1 MERRPLRRLVSSA
14 LLVGVWPLFGH
25 TTATATRAASP
36 PPIRGCSVEVP
47 KVTLL
52 APANGAVEPA
62 KATIHF
68 GWKVIPCAAWY
79 NVEVWLEH
87 GVAGPKLSGAA
98 STITAQRVNMNTY
111 ILPTTGWAKG
121 VYAWRV
127 IPALANGSV
136 FDTWS
141 ASHTFTLQ

>member
-1 MERRPLRRLVSSA
+1 MEIP
-14 LLVGVWPLFGH
+14 
-25 TTATATRAASP
+25 
-36 PPIRGCSVEVP
+36 
-47 KVTLL
+47 
-52 APANGAVEPA
+52 

-68 GWKVIPCAAWY
+68 GWKVVPCAAWY
-79 NVEVWLEH
+79 NVEVWLER
-87 GVAGPKLSGAA
+87 GVAGQKLSGAD

-127 IPALANGSV
+127 IAAMANGSV
-136 FDTWS
+136 FGTWS